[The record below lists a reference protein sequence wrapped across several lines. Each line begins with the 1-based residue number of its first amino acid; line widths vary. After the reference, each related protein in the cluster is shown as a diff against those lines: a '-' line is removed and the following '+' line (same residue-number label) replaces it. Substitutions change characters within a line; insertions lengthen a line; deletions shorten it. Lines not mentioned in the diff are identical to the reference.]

1 MLFETTGVFVSG
13 SNFFR
18 KDSLYSHEKSA
29 SHVKNVVRFDAKKDP
44 SKSVAAATLRKLN
57 DITVKQLCIKFTNAE
72 KAYAEFCSFMLELK
86 TNSLSNYSVA

>member
-1 MLFETTGVFVSG
+1 MTCQICAQFETTGVFVRR

-57 DITVKQLCIKFTNAE
+57 VVSTSQEI
-72 KAYAEFCSFMLELK
+72 
-86 TNSLSNYSVA
+86 SLALHKCLREWL